1 MEVKLLQID
10 GNSYN
15 YLITKR
21 RNSRYLRLRI
31 DSAGLLKVSI
41 PYYSSSKSGV
51 NFIIRNKEWIDKK
64 ISALNIQKNFYY
76 LGKEIKL
83 IKKINLKINKI
94 NFTYLN
100 NILYI
105 ELSNSNLLSDQ
116 ELYNIWLKNKAER
129 YFHQKV
135 ERLAS
140 IYGFQYNSIRIRNM
154 KSRWGSCS
162 PKKNLCFNLKL
173 MSFNSKI
180 IEYVIIHELCHL
192 KFMNH
197 SKNYWNLVESI
208 QPDFRIYRNELTKII
223 L

>member
-1 MEVKLLQID
+1 MDVKLLQID

-15 YLITKR
+15 YLITRR

-83 IKKINLKINKI
+83 IKKFNLKINKI
-94 NFTYLN
+94 KFTYLN

-105 ELSNSNLLSDQ
+105 ELSNSNLFSDQ
-116 ELYNIWLKNKAER
+116 ELYNIWVKNKAER

-173 MSFNSKI
+173 MKFNSKI

-208 QPDFRIYRNELTKII
+208 QPDFRIYRNELTKIT

>member
-1 MEVKLLQID
+1 MDVKLLQID

-15 YLITKR
+15 YLITRR

-83 IKKINLKINKI
+83 IKKNNLKINKI

-105 ELSNSNLLSDQ
+105 ELSDSNLLSDQ

-173 MSFNSKI
+173 MKFNSKI

-208 QPDFRIYRNELTKII
+208 QPDFRIYRTELTKII

>member
-1 MEVKLLQID
+1 M
-10 GNSYN
+10 
-15 YLITKR
+15 
-21 RNSRYLRLRI
+21 
-31 DSAGLLKVSI
+31 
-41 PYYSSSKSGV
+41 
-51 NFIIRNKEWIDKK
+51 
-64 ISALNIQKNFYY
+64 
-76 LGKEIKL
+76 
-83 IKKINLKINKI
+83 KINKI
-94 NFTYLN
+94 KFTYLN

-105 ELSNSNLLSDQ
+105 ELSNSNFLSDQ

-129 YFHQKV
+129 YLNLKV

-140 IYGFQYNSIRIRNM
+140 VYGFKYNSIRIRNM

-173 MSFNSKI
+173 MNFNSKI

-208 QPDFRIYRNELTKII
+208 QPDFRIYRTELTKII